1 MKRLLRCLQDN
12 SGFKTI
18 ITFSFAL
25 GVVATGLTAL
35 SFQKKE
41 FPKTYTVTKSLP
53 EWQGDADTLAY
64 IQVKIGYP
72 MAKAEGD
79 IYQAALGRILKN
91 QYDQIILQLSKEQEE
106 QRKKDSTTNAVK
118 PKTK

>member
-1 MKRLLRCLQDN
+1 MKQKTKGD
-12 SGFKTI
+12 GFFILMTV
-18 ITFSFAL
+18 
-25 GVVATGLTAL
+25 GL
-35 SFQKKE
+35 SF
-41 FPKTYTVTKSLP
+41 
-53 EWQGDADTLAY
+53 ADTLAY

-72 MAKAEGD
+72 MSKAEGD

-106 QRKKDSTTNAVK
+106 QRKKDSTGK